1 MAASSA
7 TVAKTTKSGRK
18 DPSPRHTD
26 GQATGQRGSA
36 FTTIVNGD
44 PSKRYVLAWKADEQT
59 GMAYYEA
66 LGYDVVLYSE
76 GGPRLAGIRANRTKT
91 GEAVEFRGCVLMCID
106 KDEHARMEREGDGFS
121 LGSAWADQLEAR
133 IRKQKRAE
141 NPFAGAPKAFSQ
153 SGQPYV
159 MEDPDKSEDP
169 EDQSNG

>member
-1 MAASSA
+1 MAAS
-7 TVAKTTKSGRK
+7 VAVANTAKKGRK
-18 DPSPRHTD
+18 DPTPRHTD
-26 GQATGQRGSA
+26 GQATSQRGSA

-66 LGYDVVLYSE
+66 LGYDVVLYHE
-76 GGPRLAGIRANRTKT
+76 GGPRLAGIKRIKT
-91 GEAVEFRGCVLMCID
+91 GDAVEFRGCVLMCID

-141 NPFAGAPKAFSQ
+141 NPFAGAPRAYSQ

-169 EDQSNG
+169 EDLNNG